1 MVVTV
6 YWTRVWDIGKCD
18 FLRFVAASACECI
31 AHLQSHRNDDR
42 MTTPDLIQRTR
53 ENAWIGDAVLELYVR
68 SHILRTHGKVDAEM
82 KTRFTCNQF
91 LSCHGNP
98 TEVEA
103 QIGVIYQQEGL
114 EAAFTWIRDTLEP
127 LFVKQEAKR
136 ARRA

>member
-1 MVVTV
+1 V
-6 YWTRVWDIGKCD
+6 IGIA
-18 FLRFVAASACECI
+18 AASTR
-31 AHLQSHRNDDR
+31 RNDAR
-42 MTTPDLIQRTR
+42 MTASELTQLTR

-68 SHILRTHGKVDAEM
+68 SHILRTHGKVDADM

-103 QIGVIYQQEGL
+103 QIGVIYQKDGL
-114 EAAFTWIRDTLEP
+114 EAAFAWIRDTLEP

-136 ARRA
+136 SRRA